1 MGLSPKKSLIPA
13 RCNTMPRGKAAFAT
27 RIEIESG
34 INPLRQNERYPRP
47 SKLTPVVQRPKP
59 GYVLRV
65 ALRKTRLKAK
75 NTLITN
81 AMTTI
86 NLIGRA
92 FHSALYGELRSILA
106 ISKSVIHES
115 NAVVYIRA
123 F

>member
-1 MGLSPKKSLIPA
+1 VQHHAKWKGSIHHE
-13 RCNTMPRGKAAFAT
+13 
-27 RIEIESG
+27 IEIESG
-34 INPLRQNERYPRP
+34 INHSDTRRYPDQQL
-47 SKLTPVVQRPKP
+47 SPVVKRPKP

-65 ALRKTRLKAK
+65 ALKKTRLNAK

-106 ISKSVIHES
+106 ISKSVIPDE
-115 NAVVYIRA
+115 V
-123 F
+123 